1 MVAKFYWHTLI
12 LACQKLASG
21 ESSSN
26 FVNLSQV
33 ITTFMAPPPSI
44 TFLTV
49 HPQDDNIIA
58 IGMED
63 SSIQIYDTNN
73 NEVQRVLMGHQKK
86 VTGLTFSQSKNVLV
100 SSGADA
106 QLCIWSTDNWENK
119 KSRYIRPPSSGSALV
134 GDIMVQFHYNQTHL
148 LVVHESQL
156 AIYDGKLECL
166 HSVSYS

>member
-1 MVAKFYWHTLI
+1 MCQLLDMNLLVAKLYWLTLI
-12 LACQKLASG
+12 LAWQKFASC

-33 ITTFMAPPPSI
+33 ITTFMAPPPST

-73 NEVQRVLMGHQKK
+73 NEVSLKG
-86 VTGLTFSQSKNVLV
+86 QSHHPCF
-100 SSGADA
+100 A
-106 QLCIWSTDNWENK
+106 
-119 KSRYIRPPSSGSALV
+119 
-134 GDIMVQFHYNQTHL
+134 
-148 LVVHESQL
+148 
-156 AIYDGKLECL
+156 
-166 HSVSYS
+166 